1 MKKRFTEE
9 QIVGIVSE
17 ANAGARAIEVCRRH
31 GIREET
37 VYCWKAAIIG
47 SEKAITQE
55 SRLKKVRRVFGS
67 FTAEETF

>member
-47 SEKAITQE
+47 SEKGAGGE
-55 SRLKKVRRVFGS
+55 PWVREVKRGFAF
-67 FTAEETF
+67 FTAEEIV

>member
-1 MKKRFTEE
+1 VSFPGESEKGGLIMKKRFTEE

-37 VYCWKAAIIG
+37 VYCWKA
-47 SEKAITQE
+47 
-55 SRLKKVRRVFGS
+55 V
-67 FTAEETF
+67 